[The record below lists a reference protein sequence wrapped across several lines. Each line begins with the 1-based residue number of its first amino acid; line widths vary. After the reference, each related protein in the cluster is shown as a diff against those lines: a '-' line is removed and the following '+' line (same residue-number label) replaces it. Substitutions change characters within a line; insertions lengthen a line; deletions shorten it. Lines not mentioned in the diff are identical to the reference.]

1 MGSILTDIVNAC
13 HASGLNVRALSSN
26 GQFYKLAVRDHHGKP
41 LTVYQLAKDTWL
53 QAKKLSKNEQMAILM
68 SANRP
73 VTNDDIKWE
82 RKASSSNNVVNERK
96 ENGPL
101 VVYGRKMTAWK
112 TYITPKDIQLLRL
125 QGKSKVKNAQ
135 STLQQSE
142 AFSCLPADVMNS
154 LQENFTTSDDVNS
167 IDTDLELDVR
177 SNRCLNTENQEE
189 SITETSDIKLCDE
202 LERILIVEEDMEIET
217 GEIET
222 PVLAFAYLVSKL

>member
-1 MGSILTDIVNAC
+1 
-13 HASGLNVRALSSN
+13 
-26 GQFYKLAVRDHHGKP
+26 
-41 LTVYQLAKDTWL
+41 
-53 QAKKLSKNEQMAILM
+53 M

-125 QGKSKVKNAQ
+125 QGKSKVKNTQ

-177 SNRCLNTENQEE
+177 GNRCLNTENQEE
-189 SITETSDIKLCDE
+189 SITETSDICDE
-202 LERILIVEEDMEIET
+202 LERILIEGEDMEIET

-222 PVLAFAYLVSKL
+222 PVLACAYLVSKLKDIDTRRKKAKWTNLDEENLKCLLTSSPEIVMKSFTKEELVICIQSLN